1 MSFYSIG
8 KSVCGAVLAAGI
20 SFVAFAQNSDFD
32 RNAALEAV
40 QTLAADN
47 MGGRAA
53 GTEGNAMARDFL
65 LQKITEAGYTPVG
78 PSFEHQ
84 FTFTPRLPTGAADI
98 TGTNLLFRIAG
109 SGGTGK
115 TIVISAHYDHVGTR
129 GGQIFNGADDNAS
142 GVAGAL
148 AIAESFTKNSPK
160 NDIIFALFDAEEM
173 GLQGARAFVRNRQMI
188 DPNIAFNINFDML
201 SRSDKN
207 ELYVAGVFHRP
218 ELKTVVE
225 NVATKVPVKLLM
237 GHDDPA
243 LGNNDW
249 TLASDHGPFHL
260 DGVPFLYFGVED
272 HPHYH
277 QPSDVY
283 GSIPVDFFLRS
294 LETVVIA
301 ARAIDQHLA
310 ADR

>member
-1 MSFYSIG
+1 MPFML
-8 KSVCGAVLAAGI
+8 KSKLYLGATLAAVMSI
-20 SFVAFAQNSDFD
+20 AAVAEDASFD
-32 RNAALEAV
+32 RNAALETV
-40 QTLAADN
+40 ETLAADN

-53 GTEGNAMARDFL
+53 GTDGNAMARAYL
-65 LQKITEAGYTPVG
+65 LERITDAGFEPVG

-84 FTFTPRLPTGAADI
+84 FKFTPRLPTGAPEI

-109 SGGTGK
+109 AGNTGK
-115 TIVISAHYDHVGTR
+115 TIVVSAHYDHVGTR

-148 AIAESFTKNSPK
+148 AIAEALKNNPPE
-160 NDIIFALFDAEEM
+160 NDFIFALFDAEEM

-218 ELKTVVE
+218 ELKPVVE
-225 NVATKVPVKLLM
+225 SVASKVPVTLLM

-249 TLASDHGPFHL
+249 TFASDHGPFHS

-277 QPSDVY
+277 RPSDVY
-283 GSIPVDFFLRS
+283 DSIPVDFFLRS
-294 LETVVIA
+294 LETVVMA
-301 ARAIDQHLA
+301 AREVDRHLA
-310 ADR
+310 AN